1 MPVVNDAVKTWLNS
15 HVERGFSPAV
25 LVDAMV
31 GAGFESELARATV
44 NASFEATGAARV
56 APVAVAA
63 AARCGVEAAT
73 GEYRYDPAPVAAGNL
88 IRAYDR
94 DVKVLMRCERPQIV
108 AFADVMSDE
117 ECDEMIERSRPL
129 LKRSTTVNP
138 ENGSND
144 VIPNRTS
151 EGAWYHRGADPFL
164 ERLEQRFASLMNWP
178 VENGEG
184 LQVLR
189 YGVGAEYRSHFD
201 YFPPAQ
207 TGSAVHMARGGQR
220 VATLVLYLNDVA
232 AGGETFFPDAGVSIA
247 PRRGGAVYFRYMNG
261 ARQLDP
267 LSLHGGAPVLAGE
280 KWIMTKWV
288 REGVFA

>member
-1 MPVVNDAVKTWLNS
+1 MPVVNDAVKTWLSS
-15 HVERGFSPAV
+15 HVERGFSPAA

-31 GAGFESELARATV
+31 GAGFESELAQATV
-44 NASFEATGAARV
+44 NASFDAAAAAAR
-56 APVAVAA
+56 AAVAA
-63 AARCGVEAAT
+63 APCGFEAAA
-73 GEYRYDPAPVAAGNL
+73 GEYRYDPAPVPAGNV

-164 ERLEQRFASLMNWP
+164 ERLEKRLASLMNWP
-178 VENGEG
+178 VDHGEG

-189 YGVGAEYRSHFD
+189 YGVGAEYRAHFD
-201 YFPPAQ
+201 YFPPSQ

-220 VATLVLYLNDVA
+220 VATLVLYLNDVG
-232 AGGETFFPDAGVSIA
+232 AGGETFFPDAGVSVA
-247 PRRGGAVYFRYMNG
+247 PKRGGAVYFRYMNG

-267 LSLHGGAPVLAGE
+267 LSLHGGAPVLEGE

>member
-1 MPVVNDAVKTWLNS
+1 MPVINDAVKTWLNS
-15 HVERGFSPAV
+15 HLERGFSPAV
-25 LVDAMV
+25 LVEAMV
-31 GAGFESELARATV
+31 GAGFEPELARATV
-44 NASFEATGAARV
+44 SASFNAGEAVHA
-56 APVAVAA
+56 AVADAPCGIEA
-63 AARCGVEAAT
+63 AAS
-73 GEYRYDPAPVAAGNL
+73 EYRYDPAPLAAGNV

-94 DVKVLMRCERPQIV
+94 DVKLLMRCERPQIV

-151 EGAWYHRGADPFL
+151 EGAWYRRGADPFL
-164 ERLEQRFASLMNWP
+164 ERLEKRFASLMNWP

-189 YGVGAEYRSHFD
+189 YGMGAEYRAHFD
-201 YFPPAQ
+201 YFPPSQ

-220 VATLVLYLNDVA
+220 VATLVVYLNDVA
-232 AGGETFFPDAGVSIA
+232 AGGETFFPDAGVSVA
-247 PRRGGAVYFRYMNG
+247 PRRGGAVYFRYMNEK
-261 ARQLDP
+261 RQLDP
-267 LSLHGGAPVLAGE
+267 LSLHGGAPVLDGE